1 METSFG
7 ANSVKGMDPMFAVK
21 SSLVDVSTLVSYPC
35 DMTENDIPTVP
46 VDNIRSLLHFVIQ
59 CLDDRLQVYRKGT
72 RYESVRPS
80 DVRVFVSALRQPRR
94 ITDLAKALKISRQAV
109 QMSVKRLADLKVVE
123 LQPVPGNQ
131 RDKLIVITDRGMSA
145 RRTADDQITRLE
157 NEVSDVIGKDDLES
171 LRILLAKLCDAFAHE
186 EYMKNHGL
194 NLG

>member
-1 METSFG
+1 M
-7 ANSVKGMDPMFAVK
+7 A
-21 SSLVDVSTLVSYPC
+21 
-35 DMTENDIPTVP
+35 ENDTPTVP

-145 RRTADDQITRLE
+145 RRTAEDQITRLE
-157 NEVSDVIGKDDLES
+157 NEVSDIIGKDDLES

>member
-1 METSFG
+1 M
-7 ANSVKGMDPMFAVK
+7 A
-21 SSLVDVSTLVSYPC
+21 
-35 DMTENDIPTVP
+35 ENDTPTVP

-145 RRTADDQITRLE
+145 RRTAEDQITRLE
-157 NEVSDVIGKDDLES
+157 GEVSNIIGKDDLES
-171 LRILLAKLCDAFAHE
+171 LRILLARLCDAFAHE

>member
-1 METSFG
+1 MAESD
-7 ANSVKGMDPMFAVK
+7 S
-21 SSLVDVSTLVSYPC
+21 
-35 DMTENDIPTVP
+35 PTVP

-59 CLDDRLQVYRKGT
+59 CLDERLQVYRKGT

-109 QMSVKRLADLKVVE
+109 QMSVKRLAELKVVE

-145 RRTADDQITRLE
+145 RRTAEEQIGRLE
-157 NEVSDVIGKDDLES
+157 KEVSDVIGKEDLET
-171 LRILLAKLCDAFAHE
+171 LRIMLAKVCDAFAHE
-186 EYMKNHGL
+186 EYMRNHGL

>member
-1 METSFG
+1 MAERDT
-7 ANSVKGMDPMFAVK
+7 
-21 SSLVDVSTLVSYPC
+21 
-35 DMTENDIPTVP
+35 PTVP

-72 RYESVRPS
+72 RYEAVRPS

>member
-1 METSFG
+1 M
-7 ANSVKGMDPMFAVK
+7 A
-21 SSLVDVSTLVSYPC
+21 
-35 DMTENDIPTVP
+35 ENDAPTVP

-59 CLDDRLQVYRKGT
+59 CLDDRLQSYRKGT

-123 LQPVPGNQ
+123 LQPVPGSQ

-145 RRTADDQITRLE
+145 RRTAEEQIALLE
-157 NEVSDVIGKDDLES
+157 KEVADVVGNDDLET
-171 LRILLAKLCDAFAHE
+171 LRQLLAKVCNAFAHE
-186 EYMKNHGL
+186 EYMRNHGL